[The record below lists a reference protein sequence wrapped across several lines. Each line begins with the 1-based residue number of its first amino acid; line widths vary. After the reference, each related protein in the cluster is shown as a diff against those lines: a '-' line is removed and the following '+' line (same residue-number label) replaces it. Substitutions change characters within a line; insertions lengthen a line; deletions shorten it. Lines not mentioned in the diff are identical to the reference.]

1 LNDRQRFAAV
11 QILQPVEEAMPTGP
25 QRMYMGKPH
34 SVLAGR
40 RGRRVNVGETE
51 RMVSAIAG
59 GALALYGL
67 RRGSIGG
74 LLVAAVGAALGYR
87 GITGHCDLYEK
98 LGIDSGG
105 ARQNVGNLGVK
116 IDKEIDVNAPPDR
129 LYTIWRNLQNLPR
142 ILSHIEKVE
151 VLSPIRSRWTL
162 KAPVSISWDAELI
175 NDKLNELIA
184 WRTVGNQWVTH
195 AGSVTFQPIGDGTR
209 VHVSLQYDPPG
220 GQIGHAAASLFAE
233 DAGSKV
239 EQDLGNFKRAVEEG
253 RLAA

>member
-1 LNDRQRFAAV
+1 
-11 QILQPVEEAMPTGP
+11 MPTGP

-40 RGRRVNVGETE
+40 RGRAVNVGDRE
-51 RMVSAIAG
+51 RMASAIAG

-67 RRGSIGG
+67 RRGSLGG
-74 LLVAAVGAALGYR
+74 LVVAALGAVLGYR
-87 GITGHCDLYEK
+87 GLTGHCQLYEK
-98 LGIDSGG
+98 LGIDGGG
-105 ARQNVGNLGVK
+105 ARRNVGNLGVK
-116 IDKEIDVNAPPDR
+116 IDREVVVNAGADR
-129 LYTIWRNLQNLPR
+129 LYGVWRNFQNLPR
-142 ILSHIEKVE
+142 ILSHVE
-151 VLSPIRSRWTL
+151 RVDVLSPTRSRWTL
-162 KAPVSISWDAELI
+162 AAPVSISWDAELI

-184 WRTVGNQWVTH
+184 WRSVGSQWVDH
-195 AGSVTFQPIGDGTR
+195 AGSVTFQPIGDGSTR

-220 GQIGHAAASLFAE
+220 GQIGHAVASLFAE